1 MNARRMGQYCNRSG
15 CPRWARDIDRIAR
28 LARVEVNR
36 CRRPLAI
43 RCESSLMRVYPW
55 FHLCLRRD
63 DGGGV
68 SRTVQEG
75 MEPRM
80 RTVTYR

>member
-1 MNARRMGQYCNRSG
+1 
-15 CPRWARDIDRIAR
+15 
-28 LARVEVNR
+28 
-36 CRRPLAI
+36 
-43 RCESSLMRVYPW
+43 MRVYPW